1 MEADIN
7 PLSAEESLTSTNKSI
22 NTLIKDLDKVNQL
35 NSLLINQSDQKLSDL
50 DEKSADVSV
59 SPAVI
64 AEPLPQ
70 ASSMAT

>member
-1 MEADIN
+1 MEADVN

-64 AEPLPQ
+64 TEPLPQ